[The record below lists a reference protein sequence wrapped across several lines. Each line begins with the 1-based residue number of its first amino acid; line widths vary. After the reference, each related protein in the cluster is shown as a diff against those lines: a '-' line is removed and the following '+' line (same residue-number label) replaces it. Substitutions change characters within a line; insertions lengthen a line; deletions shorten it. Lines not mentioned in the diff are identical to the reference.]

1 MTAKGSSN
9 GGDQERDAL
18 IVQGCRRGDE
28 EALVALMQAYGRSV
42 AKLVRGIVTTDP
54 IAQDG
59 AIQDTFFKAFRKIDQ
74 FQDGTSLRVWLLTIA
89 RNTAYDHLRRE
100 SVARVTPVD
109 IAEIQE
115 PVSSLPGPVEDFHRK
130 EDRGRVLSALKELP
144 TKLSEVVY
152 LRFFEE
158 LTWDAISRVT
168 GIPEATARAR
178 MNGALRRL
186 KSALA
191 RAA

>member
-1 MTAKGSSN
+1 MTTKQKAN
-9 GGDQERDAL
+9 RGDTARDAL
-18 IVQGCRRGDE
+18 IVEGCRRRE
-28 EALVALMQAYGRSV
+28 EDALVALMEAHGASV
-42 AKLVRGIVTTDP
+42 TKLVRGIVTTDP
-54 IAQDG
+54 IAQDA
-59 AIQDTFFKAFRKIDQ
+59 AIQDTFFKAYRKIDQ

-115 PVSSLPGPVEDFHRK
+115 PVSEHPGPVDDFHRK
-130 EDRGRVLSALKELP
+130 EDRGLVLSALKQLP

-152 LRFFEE
+152 LRFYEE
-158 LTWDAISRVT
+158 LTWDAISQVT

-186 KSALA
+186 RSALV